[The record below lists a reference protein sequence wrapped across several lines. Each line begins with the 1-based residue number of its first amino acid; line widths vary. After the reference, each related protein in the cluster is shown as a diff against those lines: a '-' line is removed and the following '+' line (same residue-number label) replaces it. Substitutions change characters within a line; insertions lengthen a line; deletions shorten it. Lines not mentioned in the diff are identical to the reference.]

1 VARLPVFLPA
11 SPVSPSGFLRLAT
24 AVLFQTEEDSMQQ
37 TKSIP
42 VIAVLFFTVSLAFAQ
57 KVRVDYDHSANFAKY
72 MTFSWIKQPAT
83 PKDPLMQQR
92 VITAINEQ
100 LKAKGLQLVDS
111 NGDLAVAV
119 NVATQEKQTLNTFYD
134 GFGPWAWGMGGA
146 TTTVET
152 YTEGT
157 IVADLFDAQTKK
169 VVWRG
174 VATKEVSDKPEKVT
188 QQVDKAIE
196 KLFKNYPP
204 TL

>member
-1 VARLPVFLPA
+1 
-11 SPVSPSGFLRLAT
+11 
-24 AVLFQTEEDSMQQ
+24 MQR
-37 TKSIP
+37 TKSIL
-42 VIAVLFFTVSLAFAQ
+42 VITVLFFTVSLAFAR

-72 MTFSWIKQPAT
+72 RTFSWIKQPVT
-83 PKDPLMQQR
+83 PNDPFMQQR
-92 VITAINEQ
+92 IISAVNTQ
-100 LKAKGLQLVDS
+100 LMAKGLQLMDS

-119 NVATQEKQTLNTFYD
+119 NVATQEKQTLSTFYD
-134 GFGPWAWGMGGA
+134 GFGPWVWGMGGA

-174 VATKEVSDKPEKVT
+174 AATKEVSNKPEKVT
-188 QQVDKAIE
+188 QQVEKAID

-204 TL
+204 ATP